1 MKKNKSKR
9 FSDWEKKFS
18 KEVKIETSKEFF
30 HETDEGIN
38 INPLYTQEDL
48 LDYTFNDVQT
58 LPGEWPILV
67 VQKHLCTQI
76 DPGQLDSMLAFLLQ
90 KNQINFIEKI

>member
-9 FSDWEKKFS
+9 LSNWEKKFS
-18 KEVKIETSKEFF
+18 EEVKIETSKQFF

-48 LDYTFNDVQT
+48 LDYKFNDIQT
-58 LPGEWPILV
+58 LPGEWPY
-67 VQKHLCTQI
+67 TR
-76 DPGQLDSMLAFLLQ
+76 
-90 KNQINFIEKI
+90 